1 MSKITKIN
9 ALQVFDSRGNPTIE
23 TEIYLDDGSK
33 ASAIVPSGASTGTHE
48 AFELRDFE
56 NKNYLGKSVL
66 KAIEKVNG
74 EISKTLIGLS
84 VEDQAKIDDTLIELD
99 GTKQKKRL
107 GANAILSVSLAASK
121 VSAVSK
127 NLPLYKSLGSEK
139 TLPLPL
145 MNVINGGAHANNSL
159 RIQEFMIRPDKAKSF
174 KESINICFLIIQKL
188 KSLMDNKHL
197 STTVGDEG
205 GFAPSL
211 SNNEEAI
218 EFILEAINKS
228 GFKAGTDI
236 SICLDVAANELF
248 KNGKYSISSS
258 KFETPEDTIQYYV
271 DLIKKYP
278 ISSIEDP
285 FAEDDWESWT
295 SFVKIIKSAI
305 GDNASS
311 SNSKIQIVG
320 DDLFVT
326 NRERLLKGINEKAAN
341 AILIKPNQIG
351 TLTETYDVIN
361 LAHENGYNTI
371 ISHRSGDTEDTF
383 IADLAVGMSSSQ
395 IKTGSLARSERVAKY
410 NRLLRIEEALGNSAK
425 MAKV

>member
-188 KSLMDNKHL
+188 KSLMSSKHL

-218 EFILEAINKS
+218 EFILEAINQS

-236 SICLDVAANELF
+236 SVCLDVAANELF
-248 KNGKYSISSS
+248 KDKKYAVNSS
-258 KFETPEDTIQYYV
+258 KFISLDKTIQYYL

-278 ISSIEDP
+278 IKSIEDP
-285 FAEDDWESWT
+285 FFEDDWDAWVNLT
-295 SFVKIIKSAI
+295 KLLNK
-305 GDNASS
+305 D
-311 SNSKIQIVG
+311 IQVVG

-326 NRERLLKGINEKAAN
+326 NKERLIKGINSKAAN
-341 AILIKPNQIG
+341 TILIKPNQIG
-351 TLTETYDVIN
+351 TLTETIEVIN
-361 LAHENGYNTI
+361 LAHKNDYKTI
-371 ISHRSGDTEDTF
+371 ISHRSGDSEDTF
-383 IADLAVGMSSSQ
+383 IADLAVATNSSQ

-410 NRLLRIEEALGNSAK
+410 NRLLRIEDELGNSAK
-425 MAKV
+425 IAKV